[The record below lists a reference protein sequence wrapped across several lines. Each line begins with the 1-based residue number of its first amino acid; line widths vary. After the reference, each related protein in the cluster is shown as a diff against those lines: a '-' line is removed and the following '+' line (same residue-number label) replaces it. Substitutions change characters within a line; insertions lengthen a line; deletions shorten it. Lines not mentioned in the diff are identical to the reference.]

1 VSLTHELRDRLPGD
15 AFVEIHAEPAARS
28 DIRRHEEVLGLRVHV
43 MSLCPFG
50 RVEPQGDPPVTVM
63 IDDIRREGL
72 ASHAEIRL
80 TVREH
85 FLAFG
90 KPETD
95 FANRLIDVLRHGPPR
110 YLLRIPGI
118 LGSASQARHDSRPQ
132 SSM

>member
-1 VSLTHELRDRLPGD
+1 
-15 AFVEIHAEPAARS
+15 
-28 DIRRHEEVLGLRVHV
+28 
-43 MSLCPFG
+43 FG

-95 FANRLIDVLRHGPPR
+95 FANRLIDVLRHGPPPMGEDYPAAR
-110 YLLRIPGI
+110 ARCWEFVGFERS
-118 LGSASQARHDSRPQ
+118 SAQGAWRHCKLDRPAFVVDGRHRHGTTP
-132 SSM
+132 